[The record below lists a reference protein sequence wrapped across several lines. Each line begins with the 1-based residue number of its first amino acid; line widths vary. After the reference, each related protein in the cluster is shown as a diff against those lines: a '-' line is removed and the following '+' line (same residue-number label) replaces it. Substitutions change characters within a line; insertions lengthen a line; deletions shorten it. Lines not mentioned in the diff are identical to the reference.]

1 MRDPTHCLPSAYQHF
16 SQALENVESDDGLA
30 RIATAIAMHHQPGTS
45 EEEILLELDRIAS
58 TITDR
63 VHDDNPRALLAH
75 LHQHLFDELG
85 FRGNKLEYYDPRNS
99 FLPWVIRSRRGI
111 PITLS
116 LVYKLVAGRVGLSVV
131 GLNSPGH
138 FLVHVQMAEETLIV
152 DPFRGGTMLSCSEAR
167 SLVCQHSGSEDIS
180 EENLLRP
187 ATHRQWVAR
196 ILANLLHVFSMQGD
210 VDHIGAMSELY
221 DLLKGVHP

>member
-111 PITLS
+111 PGNDRQGLRPVQSGGDGRAALIRPFR
-116 LVYKLVAGRVGLSVV
+116 YPFGVAGPLNRAKIAHHAGGGPPVTTTPAHAHTWLDRIKLGSREQSSV
-131 GLNSPGH
+131 P
-138 FLVHVQMAEETLIV
+138 TL
-152 DPFRGGTMLSCSEAR
+152 
-167 SLVCQHSGSEDIS
+167 
-180 EENLLRP
+180 
-187 ATHRQWVAR
+187 
-196 ILANLLHVFSMQGD
+196 
-210 VDHIGAMSELY
+210 
-221 DLLKGVHP
+221 